1 MASSD
6 GSVTISV
13 VLGTDDV
20 KKELQGLP
28 NSFKKA
34 TSGISDLADEL
45 KTGLATAAKVGAA
58 AIGAA
63 SAGIAALTKASVDGY
78 AEYEQLTGGV
88 ETLFK
93 ASSDAVMTYANNAY
107 KTAGLSA
114 NDYMTTVTSFSA
126 SLLQGLGGDTAKA
139 AEIADLAITDMADNA
154 NKMGTDMEAI
164 QNAYQGF
171 AKQNYTMLD
180 NLKLGYGGTQS
191 EMIRLIN
198 DSGILNET
206 ISDLDNVTF
215 DQMIEAIHVVQTNM
229 GITGTTALEAST
241 TIQGSIA
248 SMKSA
253 WTNLLTG
260 IADENQDLDALIGNF
275 VDSVATAGEN
285 IIPRVEQILSGI
297 GDLIVRLA
305 PVIAENL
312 PGLIEAILPNLISA
326 VTGLVTSLASVIPEL
341 LPVLVDAALQVVDEI
356 GNGLAEKIP
365 GLSVMFENLETVVIA
380 VTAAMVAYKAATAI
394 SGIIEALTKATQGQT
409 IAQTLLN
416 AVMNAN
422 PFVLIITLIAGLVA
436 ALITLWNTND
446 GFREAVTSAWEAIK
460 EVFSTVV
467 DAIVGFFTETIP
479 DVFNTVVEFFTVTVP
494 NAISSFVSSV
504 GAFFTETI
512 PGFFESF
519 VQWFTELP
527 ERIAYWLGY
536 AIGKLISWGQEAI
549 EWVITEVPKIIEN
562 IVNFFAELPGKI
574 WEWLVSAVTKIAEWV
589 TSANAK
595 AQEVRERV
603 IETIVNF
610 FKELPGKVWTWL
622 TETISKIGS
631 FITGMGTKIKTEVP
645 KIITTFLNF
654 FKELPGKVLEIGKN
668 IVDGLWN
675 GIKNAWSNL
684 TSKVTGLFGN
694 LVQGIKD
701 GLGIASP
708 SKVFAGIGGF
718 MAEGLAQGI
727 ENGMDLAVDA
737 AQDMSNAVQ
746 RVAMPNIGNISIP
759 PIATGGIIP
768 TSGEFHSVM
777 NRGATASA
785 EKVSVFSGGSND
797 YTALLEAILNALN
810 AGQTIKVGETVFGRT
825 AIKAINGITTSSGKF
840 PLKF

>member
-28 NSFKKA
+28 DSFEKA
-34 TSGISDLADEL
+34 TSGISGLADKL
-45 KTGLATAAKVGAA
+45 RTGLATAAKVGAA

-63 SAGIAALTKASVDGY
+63 SAGIAALTKSSIEGY
-78 AEYEQLTGGV
+78 SEYEQLTGGV
-88 ETLFK
+88 ETLFE
-93 ASSDAVMTYANNAY
+93 ASSDAVMKYAKNAY

-114 NDYMTTVTSFSA
+114 NQYMTTVTSFSA
-126 SLLQGLGGDTAKA
+126 SLLQGLGGDTEKA
-139 AEIADLAITDMADNA
+139 AKIADLAITDMADNA

-180 NLKLGYGGTQS
+180 NLKLGYGGTQA

-229 GITGTTALEAST
+229 GITGTTAKEAST

-260 IADENQDLDALIGNF
+260 IADENQDLDVLIGNF
-275 VDSVATAGEN
+275 VESVATAGEN

-312 PGLIEAILPNLISA
+312 PRLIEAILPDLINA
-326 VTGLVTSLASVIPEL
+326 VATLATSLASAMPEL
-341 LPVLVDAALQVVDEI
+341 LSALVDAALQVVDEI
-356 GNGLAEKIP
+356 GNGLAKKIP
-365 GLSVMFENLETVVIA
+365 GLSVLFENLETVVIA

-394 SGIIEALTKATQGQT
+394 SGIIGALTKATQGQT

-422 PFVLIITLIAGLVA
+422 PFVLIATLIAGLVA

-460 EVFSTVV
+460 EVFSVVV

-479 DVFNTVVEFFTVTVP
+479 AAFNAVVEFFTVTVP
-494 NAISSFVSSV
+494 NAISSFVDSIST
-504 GAFFTETI
+504 FFTETI
-512 PGFFESF
+512 PAFFESL
-519 VQWFTELP
+519 VQWFSELP
-527 ERIAYWLGY
+527 EKIAYWLGF
-536 AIGKLISWGQEAI
+536 AIGKLISWGAEAI
-549 EWVITEVPKIIEN
+549 EWVITEVPKIIDN

-574 WEWLVSAVTKIAEWV
+574 WEWLVNTVTKIAEWV
-589 TSANAK
+589 TNANAK
-595 AQEVRERV
+595 AQEVRAKV

-610 FKELPGKVWTWL
+610 FKELPGKIWTWL

-631 FITGMGTKIKTEVP
+631 FITDMGTKIKTEVP
-645 KIITTFLNF
+645 KIITTFINF

-684 TSKVTGLFGN
+684 TSKVTGL
-694 LVQGIKD
+694 
-701 GLGIASP
+701 
-708 SKVFAGIGGF
+708 
-718 MAEGLAQGI
+718 
-727 ENGMDLAVDA
+727 
-737 AQDMSNAVQ
+737 
-746 RVAMPNIGNISIP
+746 
-759 PIATGGIIP
+759 
-768 TSGEFHSVM
+768 
-777 NRGATASA
+777 
-785 EKVSVFSGGSND
+785 
-797 YTALLEAILNALN
+797 
-810 AGQTIKVGETVFGRT
+810 
-825 AIKAINGITTSSGKF
+825 
-840 PLKF
+840 